1 MFTDNESKDFR
12 CWKYATSTLRQITNL
27 FFFVIVDM
35 PTAKVENE
43 VGTPNTEKAPLIGD
57 GQKFDTI
64 DLSTPT
70 TETPNP
76 ALGAGGVFEGGHN
89 GPAIEPVVTV
99 TNGGIPAT
107 TEDTTQ
113 GEAAPEDTED
123 TEPPEEQSKDESD
136 EQKEDTGDEKQEE
149 TADEQKDE
157 AADEK
162 EEETADENKDS
173 EADDSKAEDK
183 PADSEETPAEEDKTE
198 EKQQATMQPSFEL
211 PAPPPP
217 IANDNQTSVDF
228 PEPPPE
234 AEAGG
239 ESADIKTDSEQAKP
253 DTSDSDDNIKF
264 IDASDSK
271 DT

>member
-1 MFTDNESKDFR
+1 
-12 CWKYATSTLRQITNL
+12 
-27 FFFVIVDM
+27 M

-43 VGTPNTEKAPLIGD
+43 TGTPNTEKAPLIGD

-70 TETPNP
+70 TEKPNP

-107 TEDTTQ
+107 AEDTTQ

-123 TEPPEEQSKDESD
+123 TEPPEEHSKDESD
-136 EQKEDTGDEKQEE
+136 EQKETADENQEE
-149 TADEQKDE
+149 TADEQKDD
-157 AADEK
+157 ATDEK
-162 EEETADENKDS
+162 EEETTDDKKDS

-183 PADSEETPAEEDKTE
+183 PADDQEAPAEDDKTE
-198 EKQQATMQPSFEL
+198 EKQQASMQPSFEL

-217 IANDNQTSVDF
+217 IANDNQSSVDF

-234 AEAGG
+234 AGAGQN
-239 ESADIKTDSEQAKP
+239 SADVKTDSEQAKV
-253 DTSDSDDNIKF
+253 DTSDDNIEF